1 LKVSDIIFPHIKPKK
16 NSRTILDMN
25 HSNSFEFVQQIQNCP
40 PKGAFGFMAGQA
52 VIRIVVVPYKINS
65 WAIFPVEKF
74 VQIL

>member
-1 LKVSDIIFPHIKPKK
+1 
-16 NSRTILDMN
+16 MN
-25 HSNSFEFVQQIQNCP
+25 HRNSFEFVQQIQNCP
-40 PKGAFGFMAGQA
+40 PKRVFGFMAGQA